1 MRALGPRRRALRWPL
16 LYSAG
21 VFGRLDR
28 GGGWFSLRERGG
40 EVRTCWI
47 DVGSTSCW
55 AGRPAGPRSV
65 RSAGPAAQSD
75 DDARARGAVYAAV
88 DARLYRIRRD
98 GDRLTRDPRPLILP
112 AQVQEGWQHPS
123 GRYFYLASSDQR
135 TSTARVRHHYL
146 NAFEVDASGGLHP
159 LGNAV
164 ELAHRPIYITV
175 DRRGEHV
182 ISAFSF
188 RPELAGGAPPRGRRV
203 EAPRRSSSRP
213 ASDAGYYAH
222 AVYVLPSNRSVLLVA
237 RGNEPEPA
245 VHTEDPGGLYVYE
258 FENGRLTGRQTVAP
272 NGGLDYRARHA
283 DFHPSGRWVYV
294 DLETQNLLHTY
305 AIGEDDTLS
314 EEPLFVSTTLAAPEA
329 YRGGQTT
336 SSIRMHPTNGRTL
349 YVANRGRG
357 TETFQGERV
366 ANGTENT
373 ISVFDVDPHT
383 GEPTLIQTADTHSIA
398 VRTMAFA
405 PDGRSMVAANTAPG
419 YVRVDDRLES
429 VPATLTLYDIEAD
442 GRLTFKST
450 LPVETRGE
458 TMFWCGVV
466 RY

>member
-1 MRALGPRRRALRWPL
+1 MLDRRRFNVLLGGTAGWAALGP
-16 LYSAG
+16 
-21 VFGRLDR
+21 FGR
-28 GGGWFSLRERGG
+28 
-40 EVRTCWI
+40 
-47 DVGSTSCW
+47 
-55 AGRPAGPRSV
+55 A
-65 RSAGPAAQSD
+65 AAQD
-75 DDARARGAVYAAV
+75 NDAHARGAVYAAV
-88 DARLYRIRRD
+88 DAKLYRIRRD
-98 GDRLTRDPRPLILP
+98 GDRLTRDPRPLVLP

-135 TSTARVRHHYL
+135 TSTARVRHHFL
-146 NAFEVDASGGLHP
+146 NAFEVDPEGGLHP

-175 DRRGEHV
+175 DRSGEHV

-188 RPELAGGAPPRGRRV
+188 PSSLAVHRLEADGSIGAEV
-203 EAPRRSSSRP
+203 EQP
-213 ASDAGYYAH
+213 AGLDAGYYAH

-245 VHTEDPGGLYVYE
+245 IHTEDPGGLYVYG
-258 FENGRLTGRQTVAP
+258 FENGRLTNKQTVAP
-272 NGGLDYRARHA
+272 NQGLDYRARHA

-305 AIGEDDTLS
+305 AIGADDTLS

-357 TETFQGERV
+357 TQDFQGERV

-373 ISVFDVDPHT
+373 ISVFDVDPQT

-405 PDGRSMVAANTAPG
+405 PDGRSLVAANTAPG
-419 YVRVDDRLES
+419 YVRVEDRLES
-429 VPATLTLYDIEAD
+429 VPATLTLYDIEPD

>member
-1 MRALGPRRRALRWPL
+1 MLDRRRFNAVLAGTAGWAALGPLGRA
-16 LYSAG
+16 
-21 VFGRLDR
+21 
-28 GGGWFSLRERGG
+28 
-40 EVRTCWI
+40 
-47 DVGSTSCW
+47 
-55 AGRPAGPRSV
+55 
-65 RSAGPAAQSD
+65 AAQN
-75 DDARARGAVYAAV
+75 DDAAHARGAVYAAV
-88 DARLYRIRRD
+88 DAKLYRIRRD
-98 GDRLTRDPRPLILP
+98 GDRLTRDPSPLVLP

-123 GRYFYLASSDQR
+123 GRYLYLASSDQR

-146 NAFEVDASGGLHP
+146 NAFEVDSSGGLHP

-175 DRRGEHV
+175 DRSGEHV

-188 RPELAGGAPPRGRRV
+188 PSSLAVHRLEADGSIGAEV
-203 EAPRRSSSRP
+203 EQP
-213 ASDAGYYAH
+213 AGLDAGYYAH

-245 VHTEDPGGLYVYE
+245 IHTEDPGGLYVYG
-258 FENGRLTGRQTVAP
+258 FENGRLTSRQTVAP
-272 NGGLDYRARHA
+272 NGGLEYRARHA

-305 AIGEDDTLS
+305 AVGEDDTLS

-405 PDGRSMVAANTAPG
+405 PDGRSMVAANTAPA